1 MLSARMQLYT
11 RACAAS
17 LESLLDV
24 YLERLEA
31 LSVNQSGYGYLVD
44 EAIRCME
51 ERLHESSLSL
61 QEVSDYV
68 HLSPGYLS
76 KKLKESTGLSFQE
89 LLIKMR
95 MERAAALLRDGHML
109 VYEAAERLG
118 YQSYRSFSAA
128 FEKYYHCNPKKFK
141 G

>member
-1 MLSARMQLYT
+1 
-11 RACAAS
+11 
-17 LESLLDV
+17 
-24 YLERLEA
+24 
-31 LSVNQSGYGYLVD
+31 
-44 EAIRCME
+44 ME

-95 MERAAALLRDGHML
+95 MERGGPAAGWAHAGI
-109 VYEAAERLG
+109 
-118 YQSYRSFSAA
+118 
-128 FEKYYHCNPKKFK
+128 
-141 G
+141 